1 MTAGGHEYFE
11 NIKICHQFT
20 RGLIEQKLA
29 LKESQKNNQETNN
42 NVIKEKGYRGKNRLA
57 FLDLLIEAKTED
69 GEKLSAQGIQE
80 EVDGFMFAGIHKFF
94 YFQIT
99 V

>member
-29 LKESQKNNQETNN
+29 LKESEKKNQEENN
-42 NVIKEKGYRGKNRLA
+42 NNDIKQTGYRGKNRLA

-80 EVDGFMFAGIHKFF
+80 EVDGFMFAGK
-94 YFQIT
+94 
-99 V
+99 